1 MRHLRPA
8 GKPAPPRPR
17 RPEVLHGLDHGLD
30 VAPAADAFLQ
40 QRVAAVRHVGGVV
53 GIGFRNVLARVGVD
67 LGGDFLD
74 GGVGHGVLADDGG
87 RRLFAAADAGGGD
100 DAHVLAQDGW
110 QLGQQVLGA
119 GHFAGQA
126 VAHAHRQAGGSVA
139 AFLDDV
145 EVVVEGGDFVHFRLR
160 QLHLGGQGR
169 QVARGQAVEGVLN
182 LVQMFDQHVGRARAV
197 AQQGAHFF
205 ERSRFDPAALGCFAL
220 ALAAGAFDFDGDD
233 HLVHAVSPVSGPG
246 GPIRTTLVGV
256 VSIKTPGGLAARP
269 VSLAVYFRAVLR
281 ATALYC

>member
-1 MRHLRPA
+1 MCLRAWALTLAVTSSTVALGTGFWPTTAAGACSQRPMQGAAMTRTSWPRIDGSFASRSLAPALSQEGPSQTRTVNPA
-8 GKPAPPRPR
+8 G
-17 RPEVLHGLDHGLD
+17 G
-30 VAPAADAFLQ
+30 
-40 QRVAAVRHVGGVV
+40 
-53 GIGFRNVLARVGVD
+53 
-67 LGGDFLD
+67 
-74 GGVGHGVLADDGG
+74 
-87 RRLFAAADAGGGD
+87 
-100 DAHVLAQDGW
+100 
-110 QLGQQVLGA
+110 
-119 GHFAGQA
+119 
-126 VAHAHRQAGGSVA
+126 VA

-145 EVVVEGGDFVHFRLR
+145 EVVVEGSDFVHFRLR

-205 ERSRFDPAALGCFAL
+205 ERSQFDPAALGCFAL

-281 ATALYC
+281 STALYC